1 MATAARHPRETAAA
15 ERDAMRKKSNIAKIL
30 SILEAA
36 YPDVKTQL
44 DHNNPFQM
52 LIATILSAQ
61 CTDRQVN
68 AVTPA
73 LFRALPT
80 PQAMAEADLSTIE
93 KLIRS
98 TGFYRN
104 KAKHIKNCARSLLD
118 GYGGQVPDTL
128 EDLTALQGVGRKT
141 ANVVLSACFGRQ
153 TIVVD
158 THVARI
164 SRRLGLT
171 DRTDP
176 VKIEFELMD
185 ILPKARWSDF
195 CLQLI
200 YHGRAV
206 CSARNPKCSVCP
218 LAPVCPSAKG

>member
-1 MATAARHPRETAAA
+1 MATAARHPRETGAA
-15 ERDAMRKKSNIAKIL
+15 ERDAMRKKSNTDKIL
-30 SILEAA
+30 TILEAT

-44 DHNNPFQM
+44 DHDGPFQM

-68 AVTPA
+68 AVTPG
-73 LFRALPT
+73 LFRALPS
-80 PQAMAEADLSTIE
+80 PRAMAGADLSTIE

-104 KAKHIKNCARSLLD
+104 KAKHIKNCARSLLEQYD
-118 GYGGQVPDTL
+118 GRVPDTL
-128 EDLTALQGVGRKT
+128 EALTALQGVGRKT
-141 ANVVLSACFGRQ
+141 ANVVLSACFGQQ

-158 THVARI
+158 THVARL

-176 VKIEFELMD
+176 VRIEFELMD
-185 ILPKARWSDF
+185 VLPKDRWSDF
-195 CLQLI
+195 CLRLI

-206 CSARNPKCSVCP
+206 CGARKPKCPVCP
-218 LAPVCPSAKG
+218 LASVCPSAGP

>member
-1 MATAARHPRETAAA
+1 MG
-15 ERDAMRKKSNIAKIL
+15 KKSNTDKIL

-44 DHNNPFQM
+44 DHDGPFQM
-52 LIATILSAQ
+52 LVATILSAQ

-80 PQAMAEADLSTIE
+80 PQAIAGADLSTIE
-93 KLIRS
+93 NLIRS

-118 GYGGQVPDTL
+118 QYGGRVPDTL
-128 EDLTALQGVGRKT
+128 EELTTFQGVGRKT
-141 ANVVLSACFGRQ
+141 ANVVLSACFGQQ

-185 ILPKARWSDF
+185 VLPKDRWSDF

-206 CSARNPKCSVCP
+206 CSARNPKCTVCP